1 MAKIRI
7 YEWAKANNISSA
19 VIVKELNNKGH
30 KVRNHTSVI
39 ETDILEGLFKTT
51 KTIKEE
57 TKPEIKEEKPV
68 NKASTFNKDNK
79 ISSEKKPYN
88 KDNRSYGDKKP
99 YNKDNRSYGDK
110 KPFNKDNRSNG
121 DKKPFNK
128 DNKNFG
134 DKKPFNKD
142 NRNFGDKKPFNK
154 DNRNFGDKKPFNK
167 DNKVEKT
174 SSEEIAKKPTNKKRV
189 MPKKKF
195 DRFKMFD
202 KEVDKNLT
210 DGKTKTQIKKEARE
224 KRQEDKKEEVTILKW
239 ADDMTVSKFASSI
252 DIPVTDIVTKLFEL
266 GIMATVNQNL
276 SQDAA
281 EILATEYNVEIVED
295 DSNSD
300 IEIENLLPD
309 FSDYSKTKRPPVVT
323 IMGHVDHG
331 KTTLLD
337 TLRNLNISITAK
349 EAGGITQ
356 HIGAY
361 QIIAK
366 NKEKITF
373 LDTPGHAAF
382 SQMRARGA
390 NVTDI
395 TILVVAADD
404 GVMPQTIEAITHAK
418 SADTPLIVAINK
430 MDKPEANPDRVLS
443 ELAEHNVLVEE
454 WGGDVPAI
462 KISALKGEGI
472 DELLDYIKLISDL
485 NNYTASFEGPG
496 VGTVI
501 EANLDKGR
509 GPVATI
515 LLEEGSLMLKDSIVI
530 GDTWGTIRV
539 LQDEYGKRHKAI
551 EPSMPVEITGL
562 KEVPQAGDK
571 FFVAKDAKE
580 AQMIGEKRSQLR
592 RQKDRGNA
600 HALSL
605 EELNNLIEQGNIK
618 ELPVII
624 KADVQGSA
632 EALASALEQI
642 EVNGVKVR
650 VVSKGVGAISESDVL
665 LASANK
671 TIIVGFNVRPD
682 ATAKKKIEKENIEL
696 IVNNIIYK
704 IIEQIEDSMQG
715 MKEKKYTEDVI
726 GNAVVQE
733 VFKISGI
740 GKVAGALV
748 TEGKITKESNMRL
761 VRDGVVLYDG
771 EIGQLKRYKDDV
783 NEVINGQDFGVSF
796 ANYSEL
802 KKGDELEAY
811 KLEEVE

>member
-7 YEWAKANNISSA
+7 YEWAKANNVSSA

-39 ETDILEGLFKTT
+39 ETEILEGLFNTNKKTP
-51 KTIKEE
+51 EE
-57 TKPEIKEEKPV
+57 AKPEIKE
-68 NKASTFNKDNK
+68 NKTATLNKDNK
-79 ISSEKKPYN
+79 VSKEKKPYN
-88 KDNRSYGDKKP
+88 KENKSFGDKKP
-99 YNKDNRSYGDK
+99 YNKDNRNFGDK
-110 KPFNKDNRSNG
+110 KPYNKENRSSG

-174 SSEEIAKKPTNKKRV
+174 SSEEITKKPTSKKRV

-202 KEVDKNLT
+202 KEDDKNIT

-224 KRQEDKKEEVTILKW
+224 KRQEEKKGEVTILKW

-281 EILATEYNVEIVED
+281 EILATEYNIEIVED

-309 FSDYSKTKRPPVVT
+309 FSNYSKSKRPPVVT

-580 AQMIGEKRSQLR
+580 AQMIGEKRSQLK

-632 EALASALEQI
+632 ESLASALEQI

-682 ATAKKKIEKENIEL
+682 ATAKKKIEKENIDL

-733 VFKISGI
+733 VFKISGV